1 MKNVLIFLFTVGTA
15 PVLLAQAA
23 KSNTSSSPV
32 AEAVRYWVQLEAKN
46 LIAAAEEMPADRYD
60 FHPTPQQMTFAH
72 LMTHIAGSN
81 RVMCSSIAN
90 EPAPKASGAT
100 DKDGKDKLL
109 ADVKASFDYCSS
121 VLATVDDSRLGEE
134 LPLFGRTRANVMM
147 FLATDLGDH
156 YSLAAVYLRL
166 NGHLPPT
173 AQQKK

>member
-1 MKNVLIFLFTVGTA
+1 MKNVVIFLLIAGA
-15 PVLLAQAA
+15 ASVLLAQAA

-32 AEAVRYWVQLEAKN
+32 SDATRYWVQLEAKN
-46 LIAAAEEMPADRYD
+46 LIAAAEEMPPDKYD

-90 EPAPKASGAT
+90 EPAPKANGVT
-100 DKDGKDKLL
+100 DKDGKEKLV
-109 ADVKASFDYCSS
+109 ADVKASFDYCTS
-121 VLATVDDSRLGEE
+121 VLATVDDSKLGEE

-147 FLATDLGDH
+147 FLVADLGDH

-166 NGHLPPT
+166 NGLLPPT
-173 AQQKK
+173 ARGKR